1 MFSSN
6 YLMGLEGVPESLHL
20 VPVCLDYIDIL
31 YQIPPPLFK
40 EYLRDTIGSVYGVR
54 REVGSRLP

>member
-1 MFSSN
+1 
-6 YLMGLEGVPESLHL
+6 MGLEGVPESLHL